1 MEGAALDRGREFF
14 QQIKKNPRDLEL
26 RAVYADWLEEYGD
39 GDLDMRTAAEQRSW
53 TLEKQDAKER
63 LELFAKAIG
72 SSYPAF
78 MSSLRT
84 FLALETT
91 IRVFDRNTNLSLLGW
106 TSMSNSDLE
115 EWWRRRIAQMW
126 SDYFLLIGEEANKL
140 WSPDGAP
147 PRPLPQFSPFYFRGD
162 Q

>member
-39 GDLDMRTAAEQRSW
+39 GDLDMRTAAEQRAW

-72 SSYPAF
+72 SSYPAL
-78 MSSLRT
+78 MASLRT
-84 FLALETT
+84 FLALNTT
-91 IRVFDRNTNLSLLGW
+91 IRVSEQNINFSSLGW
-106 TSMSNSDLE
+106 TSKSEANWA
-115 EWWRRRIAQMW
+115 EWWRCTINQMW
-126 SDYFLLIGEEANKL
+126 ADCFLLTGEDVHKL
-140 WSPDGAP
+140 WLPDGTLP
-147 PRPLPQFSPFYFRGD
+147 SPLPDFSPFSFRTD
-162 Q
+162 T